1 MQEKLKAASYSEQIQ
16 MFTLVPII
24 RLKCNVK
31 NILMSLNTLFKSHEN
46 KNIGGIL
53 VKPAPK
59 KWKTIIT
66 ERFYIVT
73 NVY

>member
-16 MFTLVPII
+16 MFTLVPING
-24 RLKCNVK
+24 LKCNVE
-31 NILMSLNTLFKSHEN
+31 NILMSLNTLLKSHEN

-59 KWKTIIT
+59 K
-66 ERFYIVT
+66 
-73 NVY
+73 